1 MPTLC
6 RALSGLA
13 CFIDSG
19 LPTFSRTAGECPVPA
34 GEVRERLPADLKLS
48 APRVILPVE
57 AISSEEEFP

>member
-1 MPTLC
+1 
-6 RALSGLA
+6 LA